1 MHNRDRA
8 LDFLKHF
15 CAGDVDALAALL
27 ADDLQFTGP
36 LFQFNSRAAYLK
48 SLRDDPSEPCG
59 YRILSVTDSDDSV
72 AVFYDYEKPS
82 GTLAPSQL
90 NNSALL
96 HLVLEHAEVSRQD
109 LEGARTL
116 SHSLTFLSA
125 WLLMD
130 GVSRVK

>member
-1 MHNRDRA
+1 MLEARRDTEA
-8 LDFLKHF
+8 LPPP
-15 CAGDVDALAALL
+15 
-27 ADDLQFTGP
+27 T
-36 LFQFNSRAAYLK
+36 S
-48 SLRDDPSEPCG
+48 G

-109 LEGARTL
+109 LEGADL
-116 SHSLTFLSA
+116 VPQTFLSA
-125 WLLMD
+125 WLLAD
-130 GVSRVK
+130 GVSSVK